1 MMTQQLASS
10 TPIEGLMDFG
20 PKGAPEGAVEGDP
33 FSQILAQF
41 TGLPAADAAPP
52 AAENGEVVPAAA
64 MLKLAAGGLPAKAG
78 ESVEG
83 GEPADADGDEADAEE
98 PQLPLLAALMAPTTG
113 LAPQTPAAPAKA
125 EVASISTAKAATPA
139 IAPSLPGVEAAAPA
153 PKDPAALAGEN
164 LAVALKALLP
174 GQDRKE
180 GAKAPSLHGGTAQ
193 AGDLLAASPGKA
205 DSGTPD
211 VALPVA
217 TAATA
222 PLVQTPLDVAAPLAP
237 AADIAMGPANA
248 DAAKVDAAGPATQ
261 LVERHLNLAHE
272 GEWLD
277 RLARDIAHSAGGDGS
292 LRFRLNPEHLG
303 SLHVELTQGAAGT
316 SLRLTADSEAARAII
331 ADAQPRLVAEARA
344 HGVKIA
350 EAHVDLGGR
359 EQSFQGQSFQGQSFA
374 GDQRGQRHLRG
385 EEYLTTFK
393 PEPSDGALTRRTARH
408 ASDRYA

>member
-10 TPIEGLMDFG
+10 APIEGLLDFG

-41 TGLPAADAAPP
+41 TGLPTADGAAPV
-52 AAENGEVVPAAA
+52 EESGEASAAA
-64 MLKLAAGGLPAKAG
+64 MLKLAAGLSAKAG
-78 ESVEG
+78 EGAEG
-83 GEPADADGDEADAEE
+83 EELADADSDAADTEEA
-98 PQLPLLAALMAPTTG
+98 QLPLLAALMAPT
-113 LAPQTPAAPAKA
+113 LPPQIEAAPAKA
-125 EVASISTAKAATPA
+125 GGVPMPTPQTATPA
-139 IAPSLPGVEAAAPA
+139 IALSLSNVETTPTAPQ
-153 PKDPAALAGEN
+153 DPALAGED
-164 LAVALKALLP
+164 LSVALKALLP
-174 GQDRKE
+174 ELQGRKE
-180 GAKAPSLHGGTAQ
+180 GTKTPRLPAGMAQ
-193 AGDLLAASPGKA
+193 ASESLPASLDKTDSGASDLPPAAAGTGPLMQAPLDAAQSATVPLALAA
-205 DSGTPD
+205 DM
-211 VALPVA
+211 
-217 TAATA
+217 TA
-222 PLVQTPLDVAAPLAP
+222 
-237 AADIAMGPANA
+237 GPANA
-248 DAAKVDAAGPATQ
+248 DAAKVDAALPAQQ
-261 LVERHLNLAHE
+261 LVERHLDLAHE

-303 SLHVELTQGAAGT
+303 SLHVELTQGAAGA

-350 EAHVDLGGR
+350 ETHVDLGGR

-393 PEPSDGALTRRTARH
+393 PEPSDGAVTRRTARH